1 MASQRGTVLKR
12 NYFFAFL
19 ILLIGFGGLLGYD
32 LYFKPYILSQ
42 TVVKVKAGAGG
53 YLPRNYVLQP
63 GDLYLDSVQTKD
75 VPSDAVTELSRAEY
89 KMTNTDLTDGSILT
103 GALVDVSDLAPRQDE
118 GIFPI
123 PQEAI
128 YAINGSLRSK
138 DRVDIYLVEGESR
151 DNHAAGYSTVAASG
165 MGLDGKG
172 GAPGIAA
179 TSSAPL
185 SPDPAGSDVAP
196 GLNGSQAA
204 GPAAS
209 NPAVISPAGTETV
222 PPEDSRSN
230 LFLSGVTVNYV
241 RSEDNNDVLDSEN
254 GNNNNRITSTGK
266 VAAPEL
272 KLKKSEGEQLG
283 QYLEQGM
290 KLWIVRVQ

>member
-1 MASQRGTVLKR
+1 MASQRGTMLKR

-32 LYFKPYILSQ
+32 LYFKPYVLSQ
-42 TVVKVKAGAGG
+42 TVVKVKAGSG

-63 GDLYLDSVQTKD
+63 GDLYLDTVQTKD
-75 VPSDAVTELSRAEY
+75 IPADAVTELSRAEY

-123 PQEAI
+123 PQDAI

-138 DRVDIYLVEGESR
+138 DRVDIYLVEGASR
-151 DNHAAGYSTVAASG
+151 DRPSDGYSPA
-165 MGLDGKG
+165 
-172 GAPGIAA
+172 APG
-179 TSSAPL
+179 SAL
-185 SPDPAGSDVAP
+185 ASPSPAGSA
-196 GLNGSQAA
+196 
-204 GPAAS
+204 AAS
-209 NPAVISPAGTETV
+209 PAVSNPVEASPEQSS
-222 PPEDSRSN
+222 PEVSRSN
-230 LFLSGVTVNYV
+230 LFLSDVTVNYV

-272 KLKKSEGEQLG
+272 KLKKSDGERLG